1 MDELNH
7 SQENPAEA
15 CRRLRLEMQID
26 RFDQF
31 VTLNDSSSVQLF
43 LYPTRIKRVVFAVAK
58 GKLDKNTTKLV
69 TIRYSGDSR

>member
-7 SQENPAEA
+7 SQENRAEA
-15 CRRLRLEMQID
+15 CSRLRLEMQID

-43 LYPTRIKRVVFAVAK
+43 LYLI
-58 GKLDKNTTKLV
+58 
-69 TIRYSGDSR
+69 TIRSGLRSLLRNWVRIVRCETRDN

>member
-15 CRRLRLEMQID
+15 CMRLRLEMQID

-31 VTLNDSSSVQLF
+31 VTLNDSSSAQLF
-43 LYPTRIKRVVFAVAK
+43 L
-58 GKLDKNTTKLV
+58 LSDH
-69 TIRYSGDSR
+69 D